1 MTSLRDALAL
11 GLLPLAAAGFLG
23 WVLWQYLA
31 TTTPAQRWA
40 IGAVTAAGL
49 ALMATARYG
58 LRSPFFALPR
68 EHAAAPARR
77 ASGPPPVLLSTLTAE
92 PMLAALDSHTGKR
105 AIFGITLTGYDQ
117 DGRPL
122 ARMIIA
128 AKALRNPSYDLRADV
143 TAHFAAAGT
152 RTVRMVDW
160 TWIYR

>member
-58 LRSPFFALPR
+58 LRSP
-68 EHAAAPARR
+68 
-77 ASGPPPVLLSTLTAE
+77 
-92 PMLAALDSHTGKR
+92 
-105 AIFGITLTGYDQ
+105 
-117 DGRPL
+117 
-122 ARMIIA
+122 
-128 AKALRNPSYDLRADV
+128 
-143 TAHFAAAGT
+143 
-152 RTVRMVDW
+152 
-160 TWIYR
+160 